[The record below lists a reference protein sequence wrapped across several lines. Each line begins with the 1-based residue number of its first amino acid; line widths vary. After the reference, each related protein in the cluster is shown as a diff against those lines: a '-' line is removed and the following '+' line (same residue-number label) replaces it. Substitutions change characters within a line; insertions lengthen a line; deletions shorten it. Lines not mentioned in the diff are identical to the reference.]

1 VARPLRGDLPRI
13 TAQCGALRT
22 GQGGGSV
29 IFDGVAGMD
38 DALTGVLGAKSAA
51 LLAGQLDVHTVAD
64 LLRHYPRRYA
74 DQGQLT
80 PIAGLSPGQD
90 VTVVAEVRACTSRRM
105 QRREGTIQ
113 HAVIWDGG
121 RELDLTFFNQK
132 HLPRVL
138 TPGRMALF
146 AGRVST
152 YGKARTLQ
160 LTHPRYQLLDGDADE
175 LAEFSRPLI
184 PVYPATKDLPSWTI
198 QLCVRQVFD
207 VLDDPADPLPS
218 GVRAAHRLPELGV
231 ALRAVHRSDDRA
243 QIAAARHRLKWDEA
257 MAVQLTLARRRLDAA
272 GRPAPA
278 CPRRDGGLAAAF
290 DAALPF
296 TLTAG
301 QQEVGDLLAA
311 ELAATHP
318 MNRLLQGEVGSGK
331 TVVALRAMLQV
342 LDAGRQAVLLA
353 PTEVLAAQH
362 VRSLHAMLGA
372 HGRAGELGSAE
383 QATRIVLLTGSLPA
397 RARKQALLEA
407 ASGAAGI
414 VVGTHALIQDR
425 VSFADL
431 GLVVVD
437 EQHRFGVEQR
447 DTLRARAPEG
457 TSPHVLVMTATPI
470 PRTVAMTVYGDLD
483 VCALRELP
491 RGRAP
496 ISTTVVPVG
505 EKPSW
510 LDRVWRRITEEV
522 AAGRQAYVVC
532 PRIGGEDTVG
542 EDTVGE
548 DATGEDEDAAGEA
561 SERPPLAVLELAP
574 QLEEGPLAGLRLG
587 ILHGRSPANEKDT
600 VMRSFTA
607 GEIDVLVA
615 TTVIEVGVDVPNATV
630 MAIMDAQ
637 RFGLSQLHQLRG
649 RVGRGS
655 HPGLCLLVTD
665 SPAGSTARQ
674 RLDAV
679 ATTTDGFELAQ
690 RDLEL
695 RREGDVLG
703 AVQSGRRSGLKLLS
717 LRSDADLIGQ
727 ARQVAQR
734 LVQADPELTEHP
746 GLARLAAE
754 LLDEQRAQF
763 LQKV

>member
-1 VARPLRGDLPRI
+1 MA
-13 TAQCGALRT
+13 
-22 GQGGGSV
+22 
-29 IFDGVAGMD
+29 GVD
-38 DALTGVLGAKSAA
+38 DSLDRLIGAKPAT
-51 LLAGQLDVHTVAD
+51 LLAEQLDIRTVGD

-80 PIAGLSPGQD
+80 PIASLTPGED
-90 VTVVAEVRACTSRRM
+90 VTVVAEIRSCSSRPM
-105 QRREGTIQ
+105 QQKKGTIQ
-113 HAVIWDGG
+113 QAVIFDGT
-121 RELDLTFFNQK
+121 RTLNLTFFNQ
-132 HLPRVL
+132 HRLPTML
-138 TPGRMALF
+138 KPGRQGLF
-146 AGRVST
+146 AGRVT
-152 YGKARTLQ
+152 MYGKQRALQ
-160 LTHPRYQLLDGDADE
+160 LTHPRYQLLDGDADK
-175 LAEFSRPLI
+175 LAEFSRALI

-198 QLCVRQVFD
+198 QLCVRQAFD
-207 VLDDPADPLPS
+207 VLDDPEDPLP
-218 GVRAAHRLPELGV
+218 VELRERHQLLELGA

-243 QIAAARHRLKWDEA
+243 QIATAQRRLKWDEA
-257 MAVQLTLARRRLDAA
+257 MAVQLTLARRRQQVMR
-272 GRPAPA
+272 RPAPV

-301 QQEVGDLLAA
+301 QRDVGELLAV
-311 ELAATHP
+311 ELAGEHP

-362 VRSLHAMLGA
+362 ARSLRAMLGDY
-372 HGRAGELGSAE
+372 GRAGELGSAE
-383 QATRIVLLTGSLPA
+383 QATRITLLTGSLPA
-397 RARKQALLEA
+397 RSRKQALLDA

-414 VVGTHALIQDR
+414 VIGTHALIQDR

-447 DTLRARAPEG
+447 DALRSRAVDG

-470 PRTVAMTVYGDLD
+470 PRTVAMTVYGDLE
-483 VCALRELP
+483 VSALRELP
-491 RGRAP
+491 LGRSP

-510 LDRVWRRITEEV
+510 LERVWRRIAEEV
-522 AAGRQAYVVC
+522 AGGRQAYVVC
-532 PRIGGEDTVG
+532 PRIGGD
-542 EDTVGE
+542 
-548 DATGEDEDAAGEA
+548 DAAGEDAA
-561 SERPPLAVLELAP
+561 SEDGEDGGRAPLAVLDLAP

-587 ILHGRSPANEKDT
+587 VLHGRLPGNDKDV

-607 GEIDVLVA
+607 GDIDVLVA
-615 TTVIEVGVDVPNATV
+615 TTVVEVGVDVPNATV
-630 MAIMDAQ
+630 MVIMDAQ
-637 RFGLSQLHQLRG
+637 RFGVSQLHQLRG
-649 RVGRGS
+649 RVGRGA

-665 SPAGSTARQ
+665 SPEGTPGRE

-679 ATTTDGFELAQ
+679 AATTDGFELAQ

-703 AVQSGRRSGLKLLS
+703 ALQSGRRSGLKLLS
-717 LRSDADLIGQ
+717 LLRDADLIGQ
-727 ARQVAQR
+727 ARQAAQQ
-734 LVQADPELTEHP
+734 LVETDPDLTAHP
-746 GLARLAAE
+746 ALARLAAD
-754 LLDEQRAQF
+754 LLDDQSAQF

>member
-1 VARPLRGDLPRI
+1 
-13 TAQCGALRT
+13 
-22 GQGGGSV
+22 
-29 IFDGVAGMD
+29 MD
-38 DALTGVLGAKSAA
+38 DALDRVLDAKAAA
-51 LLAGQLDVHTVAD
+51 LLAEQLDVHTVAG

-80 PIAGLSPGQD
+80 PIAGLAAGED
-90 VTVVAEVRACTSRRM
+90 VTVVAEVRTCSSRRM
-105 QRREGTIQ
+105 QQRNGTIQ
-113 HAVIWDGG
+113 NAVIWDGT
-121 RELDLTFFNQK
+121 RELNLAFFNQK
-132 HLPRVL
+132 HLPGVL
-138 TPGRMALF
+138 TPGRKALF
-146 AGRVST
+146 AGRVTT
-152 YGKARTLQ
+152 YGKARSLQ
-160 LTHPRYQLLDGDADE
+160 LTHPRYHLLDGDADQ
-175 LAEFSRPLI
+175 LAEFTRPLI

-207 VLDDPADPLPS
+207 VLDDPEDPLPLDL
-218 GVRAAHRLPELGV
+218 RAQHRLLALGA

-243 QIAAARHRLKWDEA
+243 EIAAAQRRLKWDEA
-257 MAVQLTLARRRLDAA
+257 MAVQLTLARRRQEAA
-272 GRPAPA
+272 RRPAPA

-290 DAALPF
+290 DAVLPF

-301 QQEVGDLLAA
+301 QQEVGELLAV
-311 ELAATHP
+311 ELAGAHP

-331 TVVALRAMLQV
+331 TVVALRAMVQV
-342 LDAGRQAVLLA
+342 VDAGRQAVLLA

-362 VRSLHAMLGA
+362 ARSLHAMLGA

-397 RARKQALLEA
+397 RARKQALLDV

-447 DTLRARAPEG
+447 DALRTRAADG

-470 PRTVAMTVYGDLD
+470 PRTVAMTVYGDLE
-483 VCALRELP
+483 VSALRELP
-491 RGRAP
+491 RGRSP

-510 LDRVWRRITEEV
+510 LDRVWRRIAEEV
-522 AAGRQAYVVC
+522 AAGRQAYLVC
-532 PRIGGEDTVG
+532 PRIGD
-542 EDTVGE
+542 E
-548 DATGEDEDAAGEA
+548 DAPGEDAAGSA
-561 SERPPLAVLELAP
+561 GERPPLAVLDVAP
-574 QLEEGPLAGLRLG
+574 QLDEGPLAGLRLAV
-587 ILHGRSPANEKDT
+587 LHGRLPGNEKDA

-630 MAIMDAQ
+630 MVIMDAQ
-637 RFGLSQLHQLRG
+637 RFGVSQLHQLRG

-665 SPAGSTARQ
+665 SPEGTAARE
-674 RLDAV
+674 RLAAV
-679 ATTTDGFELAQ
+679 ASTTDGFELA
-690 RDLEL
+690 RLDLEL

-703 AVQSGRRSGLKLLS
+703 AVQSGRHSGLKLLS
-717 LRSDADLIGQ
+717 LLRDENLIGQ
-727 ARQVAQR
+727 AREAAQR
-734 LVQADPELTEHP
+734 LVEADPDLTRYP
-746 GLARLAAE
+746 ALARLTAD
-754 LLDEQRAQF
+754 LLDEERAQF

>member
-1 VARPLRGDLPRI
+1 
-13 TAQCGALRT
+13 
-22 GQGGGSV
+22 
-29 IFDGVAGMD
+29 VAGVD
-38 DALTGVLGAKSAA
+38 DGLDRVIGAKSATLMA
-51 LLAGQLDVHTVAD
+51 EQLHVRTVGD

-80 PIAGLSPGQD
+80 PIASLAPGED
-90 VTVVAEVRACTSRRM
+90 VTVVAEIRSCFSRPM
-105 QRREGTIQ
+105 QQKKGTIQ
-113 HAVIWDGG
+113 QAVIFDGT
-121 RELDLTFFNQK
+121 RTLNLTFFNQ
-132 HLPRVL
+132 HRLPNVL
-138 TPGRMALF
+138 VPGRQALF
-146 AGRVST
+146 AGRVSR
-152 YGKARTLQ
+152 YGKQRVLQ
-160 LTHPRYQLLDGDADE
+160 LTHPRYQLLDGDADK
-175 LAEFSRPLI
+175 LAEFSRALI

-207 VLDDPADPLPS
+207 VLDDPEDPLPAEL
-218 GVRAAHRLPELGV
+218 RARHRLLDLGA

-243 QIAAARHRLKWDEA
+243 QIATAQRRLKWDEA
-257 MAVQLTLARRRLDAA
+257 MAVQLTLARRRQQAA
-272 GRPAPA
+272 RHPAPA

-301 QQEVGDLLAA
+301 QREVGELLAV
-311 ELAATHP
+311 ELAGEHP

-342 LDAGRQAVLLA
+342 IDAGRQAVLLA

-362 VRSLHAMLGA
+362 ARSLRALLDD

-383 QATRIVLLTGSLPA
+383 QATRIALLTGSLPA
-397 RARKQALLEA
+397 RARKQALLDA

-447 DTLRARAPEG
+447 DALRARAVDD

-470 PRTVAMTVYGDLD
+470 PRTVAMTVYGDLE
-483 VCALRELP
+483 VSALRELP
-491 RGRAP
+491 SGRSP

-505 EKPSW
+505 ERPGW
-510 LDRVWRRITEEV
+510 LERVWRRIAEEV
-522 AAGRQAYVVC
+522 TGGRQAYVVC
-532 PRIGGEDTVG
+532 PRIGGADAA
-542 EDTVGE
+542 DE
-548 DATGEDEDAAGEA
+548 DATDEDGEDGG
-561 SERPPLAVLELAP
+561 RPPLAVLDLAS
-574 QLEEGPLAGLRLG
+574 QLTEGPLAGLRLAV
-587 ILHGRSPANEKDT
+587 LHGRLPGNDKDA

-615 TTVIEVGVDVPNATV
+615 TTVVEVGVDVPNATV
-630 MAIMDAQ
+630 MVIMDAQ
-637 RFGLSQLHQLRG
+637 RFGVSQLHQLRG
-649 RVGRGS
+649 RVGRGT

-665 SPAGSTARQ
+665 SPEGTAGRE

-679 ATTTDGFELAQ
+679 AATTDGFELAQ

-703 AVQSGRRSGLKLLS
+703 AMQSGRRSGLKLLS
-717 LRSDADLIGQ
+717 LLRDADLIGQ
-727 ARQVAQR
+727 ARLAAQQ
-734 LVQADPELTEHP
+734 LIETDPDLTAHP
-746 GLARLAAE
+746 ALARLAAD
-754 LLDEQRAQF
+754 LLDDQRAQF

>member
-1 VARPLRGDLPRI
+1 
-13 TAQCGALRT
+13 
-22 GQGGGSV
+22 
-29 IFDGVAGMD
+29 MD
-38 DALTGVLGAKSAA
+38 DALDQVLDAKAAA
-51 LLAGQLDVHTVAD
+51 LLAEQLDVRTVAG

-80 PIAGLSPGQD
+80 PIAGLLAGED
-90 VTVVAEVRACTSRRM
+90 VTVVAEVRTCGSRRM
-105 QRREGTIQ
+105 QQKNGTIQ
-113 HAVIWDGG
+113 NAVIWDGT
-121 RELDLTFFNQK
+121 RELNLTFFNQR
-132 HLPRVL
+132 HLPAVL
-138 TPGRMALF
+138 TPGRKALF

-160 LTHPRYQLLDGDADE
+160 LTHPRYQLLDGDADKF
-175 LAEFSRPLI
+175 AEFTRPLI

-207 VLDDPADPLPS
+207 ILDDPEDPLPTEL
-218 GVRAAHRLPELGV
+218 RARHRLLALGV
-231 ALRAVHRSDDRA
+231 ALRAVHRSDDRTE
-243 QIAAARHRLKWDEA
+243 IAAAHRRLKWDEA
-257 MAVQLTLARRRLDAA
+257 MAVQLTLARRRLRAA
-272 GRPAPA
+272 RRPAPA

-290 DAALPF
+290 DAMLPF

-301 QQEVGDLLAA
+301 QQEVGELLAT
-311 ELAATHP
+311 ELAGEAP

-342 LDAGRQAVLLA
+342 VDAGRQAVLLA

-362 VRSLHAMLGA
+362 ARSLHALLGA

-397 RARKQALLEA
+397 RARKQALLDV

-447 DTLRARAPEG
+447 DALRSRAVDG
-457 TSPHVLVMTATPI
+457 ASPHVLVMTATPI
-470 PRTVAMTVYGDLD
+470 PRTVAMTVYGDLE
-483 VCALRELP
+483 VSALRELP
-491 RGRAP
+491 HGRSP

-505 EKPSW
+505 EKPAW

-532 PRIGGEDTVG
+532 PRIGGADA
-542 EDTVGE
+542 DGE
-548 DATGEDEDAAGEA
+548 DAPGEDAAG
-561 SERPPLAVLELAP
+561 ERPPLAVLDLVA
-574 QLEEGPLAGLRLG
+574 QLDEGPLAGLRLEM
-587 ILHGRSPANEKDT
+587 LHGRLPGTDKDT

-630 MAIMDAQ
+630 MVIMDAQ
-637 RFGLSQLHQLRG
+637 RFGISQLHQLRG

-665 SPAGSTARQ
+665 SPEGSAARE

-679 ATTTDGFELAQ
+679 AATTDGFELAR

-717 LRSDADLIGQ
+717 LLRDEDLIGQ
-727 ARQVAQR
+727 AREAAQQLVA
-734 LVQADPELTEHP
+734 ADPDLTRHP
-746 GLARLAAE
+746 GLARLAAD
-754 LLDEQRAQF
+754 LLDEERAQF

>member
-1 VARPLRGDLPRI
+1 
-13 TAQCGALRT
+13 
-22 GQGGGSV
+22 
-29 IFDGVAGMD
+29 
-38 DALTGVLGAKSAA
+38 
-51 LLAGQLDVHTVAD
+51 
-64 LLRHYPRRYA
+64 
-74 DQGQLT
+74 
-80 PIAGLSPGQD
+80 
-90 VTVVAEVRACTSRRM
+90 
-105 QRREGTIQ
+105 
-113 HAVIWDGG
+113 
-121 RELDLTFFNQK
+121 FFNQWRLDK
-132 HLPRVL
+132 TL
-138 TPGRMALF
+138 TPGRKALF
-146 AGRVST
+146 AGRVTT
-152 YGKARTLQ
+152 YGKKRTLQ

-207 VLDDPADPLPS
+207 VLDEPLDPLPQS
-218 GVRAAHRLPELGV
+218 LREQHRLLGLGA
-231 ALRAVHRSDDRA
+231 ALRAVHRSNDRSE
-243 QIAAARHRLKWDEA
+243 IAAAHRRLKWDEA
-257 MAVQLTLARRRLDAA
+257 MAVQLTLAQRRQEAA
-272 GRPAPA
+272 LRPAPA

-301 QQEVGDLLAA
+301 QREVGELLAA
-311 ELAATHP
+311 ELAGEHP

-342 LDAGRQAVLLA
+342 VDAGRQAVLLA

-362 VRSLHAMLGA
+362 ARSLRDMLGE

-383 QATRIVLLTGSLPA
+383 QSTRVALLTGSLPA
-397 RARKQALLEA
+397 RSRKQALLDV

-431 GLVVVD
+431 GLVVID

-447 DTLRARAPEG
+447 DALRARALEG

-470 PRTVAMTVYGDLD
+470 PRTVAMTVYGDLE
-483 VCALRELP
+483 VSALRELP
-491 RGRAP
+491 NGRSS

-522 AAGRQAYVVC
+522 VAGRQAYVVC
-532 PRIGGEDTVG
+532 PRIGGVDAPA
-542 EDTVGE
+542 E
-548 DATGEDEDAAGEA
+548 DATDGGTSNGDA
-561 SERPPLAVLELAP
+561 SEDGGRPPLAVLDLAP
-574 QLEEGPLAGLRLG
+574 QLDEGPLAGLRLG
-587 ILHGRSPANEKDT
+587 VLHGRLPGDDKDA
-600 VMRSFTA
+600 VMRSFTV

-615 TTVIEVGVDVPNATV
+615 TTVVEVGVDVPNATV
-630 MAIMDAQ
+630 MVIMDAQ
-637 RFGLSQLHQLRG
+637 RFGVSQLHQLRG
-649 RVGRGS
+649 RVGRGV

-665 SPAGSTARQ
+665 SPEGTTARE

-679 ATTTDGFELAQ
+679 AATTDGFELAQ
-690 RDLEL
+690 LDLEL

-717 LRSDADLIGQ
+717 LLRDEDLIGQ
-727 ARQVAQR
+727 ARDAAQQ
-734 LVQADPELTEHP
+734 LVRTDPELTEHP
-746 GLARLAAE
+746 GLAQLAAD
-754 LLDEQRAQF
+754 LLDEHRAQF
-763 LQKV
+763 LQKA

>member
-1 VARPLRGDLPRI
+1 
-13 TAQCGALRT
+13 
-22 GQGGGSV
+22 
-29 IFDGVAGMD
+29 
-38 DALTGVLGAKSAA
+38 
-51 LLAGQLDVHTVAD
+51 
-64 LLRHYPRRYA
+64 
-74 DQGQLT
+74 
-80 PIAGLSPGQD
+80 
-90 VTVVAEVRACTSRRM
+90 
-105 QRREGTIQ
+105 
-113 HAVIWDGG
+113 
-121 RELDLTFFNQK
+121 
-132 HLPRVL
+132 
-138 TPGRMALF
+138 
-146 AGRVST
+146 
-152 YGKARTLQ
+152 
-160 LTHPRYQLLDGDADE
+160 
-175 LAEFSRPLI
+175 
-184 PVYPATKDLPSWTI
+184 
-198 QLCVRQVFD
+198 
-207 VLDDPADPLPS
+207 
-218 GVRAAHRLPELGV
+218 
-231 ALRAVHRSDDRA
+231 
-243 QIAAARHRLKWDEA
+243 
-257 MAVQLTLARRRLDAA
+257 
-272 GRPAPA
+272 
-278 CPRRDGGLAAAF
+278 
-290 DAALPF
+290 
-296 TLTAG
+296 
-301 QQEVGDLLAA
+301 
-311 ELAATHP
+311 

-372 HGRAGELGSAE
+372 HGRGGELGSAE
-383 QATRIVLLTGSLPA
+383 QATRIVLLTGSLPV
-397 RARKQALLEA
+397 RARKQALADA

-447 DTLRARAPEG
+447 DTLRTRAPEG

-470 PRTVAMTVYGDLD
+470 PRTVAMTVYGDLE
-483 VCALRELP
+483 VCALHELP

-510 LDRVWRRITEEV
+510 LDRVWQRITEEV

-532 PRIGGEDTVG
+532 PRIGGEDAI
-542 EDTVGE
+542 GE
-548 DATGEDEDAAGEA
+548 DAMGEDAMGEDVAGEDAAGSA

-574 QLEEGPLAGLRLG
+574 QLEDGPLAGLRLG
-587 ILHGRSPANEKDT
+587 ILHGRRPANEKDA
-600 VMRSFTA
+600 VMQSFAA

-679 ATTTDGFELAQ
+679 AATTDGFELAQ

-717 LRSDADLIGQ
+717 LRSDAGLIGQ
-727 ARQVAQR
+727 ARQAAQR
-734 LVQADPELTEHP
+734 LVRADPELTEHP
-746 GLARLAAE
+746 GLAQLAAE

>member
-1 VARPLRGDLPRI
+1 MA
-13 TAQCGALRT
+13 
-22 GQGGGSV
+22 
-29 IFDGVAGMD
+29 GVD
-38 DALTGVLGAKSAA
+38 DALDRVIGGKSAT
-51 LLAGQLDVHTVAD
+51 LLAEQLDVRTVGD

-80 PIAGLSPGQD
+80 PIASLTPGED
-90 VTVVAEVRACTSRRM
+90 VTVVAEIRSCFSRPM
-105 QRREGTIQ
+105 QQKKGTIQ
-113 HAVIWDGG
+113 QAVIFDGT
-121 RELDLTFFNQK
+121 RTLNLTFFNQ
-132 HLPRVL
+132 HRLPRVL
-138 TPGRMALF
+138 VPGRQALF
-146 AGRVST
+146 AGRVSR
-152 YGKARTLQ
+152 YGKKRMLQ

-175 LAEFSRPLI
+175 LAEFSRALI
-184 PVYPATKDLPSWTI
+184 PVYPATNDLPSWTI

-207 VLDDPADPLPS
+207 VLDDPEDPLPATL
-218 GVRAAHRLPELGV
+218 RARHRLMGLTA

-243 QIAAARHRLKWDEA
+243 QIATAQHRLKWDEA
-257 MAVQLTLARRRLDAA
+257 MAVQLTLARRRQEAA
-272 GRPAPA
+272 RRPAPA
-278 CPRRDGGLAAAF
+278 CPRQEGGLAAAF

-301 QQEVGDLLAA
+301 QREVGELLAV
-311 ELAATHP
+311 ELAGEHP

-342 LDAGRQAVLLA
+342 VDAARQAVLLA

-362 VRSLHAMLGA
+362 ARSLRALLDD

-383 QATRIVLLTGSLPA
+383 QATRIALLTGSLPA
-397 RARKQALLEA
+397 RARKQALLDA

-447 DTLRARAPEG
+447 DALRARAVDD

-470 PRTVAMTVYGDLD
+470 PRTVAMTVYGDLE
-483 VCALRELP
+483 VSALRELP
-491 RGRAP
+491 IGRSP

-505 EKPSW
+505 EKPGW
-510 LDRVWRRITEEV
+510 LERVWRRIAEEV

-532 PRIGGEDTVG
+532 PRIGGEDAA
-542 EDTVGE
+542 EDE
-548 DATGEDEDAAGEA
+548 PGEDEAEDGG
-561 SERPPLAVLELAP
+561 RPPLAVLDLVP
-574 QLEEGPLAGLRLG
+574 QLAEGPLAGLRLG
-587 ILHGRSPANEKDT
+587 VLHGRLPGNDKDA

-607 GEIDVLVA
+607 GEIDALVA
-615 TTVIEVGVDVPNATV
+615 TTVVEVGVDVPNATV
-630 MAIMDAQ
+630 MVIMDAQ
-637 RFGLSQLHQLRG
+637 RFGVSQLHQLRG
-649 RVGRGS
+649 RVGRGE

-665 SPAGSTARQ
+665 SPEGTPGRE

-679 ATTTDGFELAQ
+679 AATTDGFELAQ

-717 LRSDADLIGQ
+717 LLRDADLIGQ
-727 ARQVAQR
+727 ARQAAQQ
-734 LVQADPELTEHP
+734 LVETDPDLTAHP
-746 GLARLAAE
+746 ALARLAAA
-754 LLDEQRAQF
+754 LLDDQRAQF

>member
-1 VARPLRGDLPRI
+1 
-13 TAQCGALRT
+13 
-22 GQGGGSV
+22 
-29 IFDGVAGMD
+29 MD
-38 DALTGVLGAKSAA
+38 DALDRVLDAKAAA
-51 LLAGQLDVHTVAD
+51 LLAEQLDVHTVAG

-80 PIAGLSPGQD
+80 PIAGLAAGED
-90 VTVVAEVRACTSRRM
+90 VTVVAEVRECSSRRM
-105 QRREGTIQ
+105 QQKNGTIQ
-113 HAVIWDGG
+113 NAVIWDGT
-121 RELDLTFFNQK
+121 RELNLAFFNQK
-132 HLPRVL
+132 HLPGVL
-138 TPGRMALF
+138 TPGRKALF
-146 AGRVST
+146 AGRVTT

-160 LTHPRYQLLDGDADE
+160 LTHPRYQLLDGDADK
-175 LAEFSRPLI
+175 LAEFTRPLI
-184 PVYPATKDLPSWTI
+184 PVYPATRDLPSWTI

-207 VLDDPADPLPS
+207 VLDDPEDPLPLDL
-218 GVRAAHRLPELGV
+218 RAQHRLLALGA

-243 QIAAARHRLKWDEA
+243 EIAAAQRRLKWDEA
-257 MAVQLTLARRRLDAA
+257 MAVQLTLARRRQEAA
-272 GRPAPA
+272 RRPAPA
-278 CPRRDGGLAAAF
+278 CPHRDGGLAAAF

-301 QQEVGDLLAA
+301 QREVGELLAA
-311 ELAATHP
+311 ELAGEHP

-362 VRSLHAMLGA
+362 ARSLHAMLGA

-397 RARKQALLEA
+397 RARKQALLDV

-425 VSFADL
+425 VSFAQL

-447 DTLRARAPEG
+447 DALRTRAAEG

-470 PRTVAMTVYGDLD
+470 PRTVAMTVYGDLE
-483 VCALRELP
+483 VSALRELP
-491 RGRAP
+491 RGRSP

-522 AAGRQAYVVC
+522 AAGRQAYLVC
-532 PRIGGEDTVG
+532 PRIGGADAL
-542 EDTVGE
+542 GE
-548 DATGEDEDAAGEA
+548 DAPGDGAASVAAAGSA
-561 SERPPLAVLELAP
+561 SERPPLAVLDVAP
-574 QLEEGPLAGLRLG
+574 QLDEGPLAGLRLAV
-587 ILHGRSPANEKDT
+587 LHGRLPGNEKDA

-607 GEIDVLVA
+607 GEVDVLVA

-630 MAIMDAQ
+630 MVIMDAQ
-637 RFGLSQLHQLRG
+637 RFGVSQLHQLRG

-665 SPAGSTARQ
+665 SPEGTAARE
-674 RLDAV
+674 RLAAV
-679 ATTTDGFELAQ
+679 AGTTDGFELA
-690 RDLEL
+690 RLDLEL

-703 AVQSGRRSGLKLLS
+703 AVQSGRHSGLKLLS
-717 LRSDADLIGQ
+717 LLRDENLIGQ
-727 ARQVAQR
+727 AREAAQR
-734 LVQADPELTEHP
+734 LVEADPDLTRHP
-746 GLARLAAE
+746 ALARLSAD
-754 LLDEQRAQF
+754 LLDEERAQF